1 MTLRISAL
9 SDRWLKM
16 RILFQCRLGPTA
28 VAWALLLAAF
38 SAGVRAADSTPAVL
52 TEAPVL
58 IPHPL
63 SMLLRAES
71 ITNELGLSDGQKA
84 AVEKAVDQADLAL
97 WRLRDLPLEERNRSA
112 RPLLET
118 LQGQLA
124 ATLAPRQ
131 LARLD
136 QLVLRAS
143 GLWAALDPGATAA
156 LGLSDAQQ
164 RKILAA
170 LTPLTRSAD
179 PDGRLRAQAERSIP
193 KLLSDRQRR
202 MFTGLLGPPFD
213 LASVRMVA
221 CQAPELEGVT
231 AWINSDPLTLAQ
243 LRGKVVVVH
252 FYTFGCIN
260 CVRNLP
266 HYNDWYERFDGG
278 QCVLI
283 GIHRPETKGEYDLD
297 KVRQKA
303 AEAGLKHAI
312 AVDNESRNWDAWA
325 NRVWPSVYLIDKDGF
340 VRYWWYG
347 ELNWQGTPGEK
358 WMRDR
363 IAALLAEPAQTAPA
377 SP

>member
-1 MTLRISAL
+1 
-9 SDRWLKM
+9 M
-16 RILFQCRLGPTA
+16 RILLLCRLGFAASAA
-28 VAWALLLAAF
+28 VLMLAAA
-38 SAGVRAADSTPAVL
+38 SAGVRAADSAPVVL

-63 SMLLRAES
+63 TMLLHDES
-71 ITNELGLSDGQKA
+71 VGNELGLNDGQKA
-84 AVEKAVDQADLAL
+84 AVKRAVNQADLAL
-97 WRLRDLPLEERNRSA
+97 WRLRDLPLEQRNRGA
-112 RPLLET
+112 RPLLDA

-124 ATLAPRQ
+124 ATLTPQQ

-143 GLWAALDPGATAA
+143 GLWAALDPAVTAA
-156 LGLSDAQQ
+156 LGLSNDQQ
-164 RKILAA
+164 HNVLAA

-193 KLLSDRQRR
+193 KLLSERQRR

-213 LASVRMVA
+213 LAPVRMVA

-303 AEAGLKHAI
+303 AEAGLKHAV
-312 AVDNESRNWDAWA
+312 AVDNESRNWDAWT

-363 IAALLAEPAQTAPA
+363 IVALLAEPAQTAPA